1 MPKGF
6 SGSCAKI
13 GDSEGRTVMRKG
25 ISAIVSAL
33 IIAAGPVS
41 ADGDCAELCD
51 AVFYATATPADVKQ
65 LIHQGIDVNARDEVG
80 KSALHWVAGAHH
92 DVVAALLSAGADVNA
107 KDQLDRTPLHFVAAT
122 GSVENIRLL
131 LDAGA
136 EVNAQTAND
145 WTPIHGAAKFGSEK
159 QIMVLLEAGADP
171 AVRTEMG
178 ESAFDFGLGNA
189 KLEGTDAIKLLEEG
203 R

>member
-1 MPKGF
+1 MPKEI

-13 GDSEGRTVMRKG
+13 GDSEGETVMRKG
-25 ISAIVSAL
+25 IFAIVSAL

-41 ADGDCAELCD
+41 ADSDCAELCD
-51 AVFYATATPADVKQ
+51 AVFYATATSADVQQ
-65 LIHQGIDVNARDEVG
+65 LIDQDIDVNARDEVG
-80 KSALHWVAGAHH
+80 KSALHWVAGAQP
-92 DVVAALLSAGADVNA
+92 DVVASLLSAGADVNA

-145 WTPIHGAAKFGSEK
+145 WTPIHGAAKFGSEE

-171 AVRTEMG
+171 GARTEMG
-178 ESAFDFGLGNA
+178 ETAFDFGLGNA